1 MQPIKLSKN
10 SNARIFLVYN
20 DCEYETAK
28 QYWFCPARFELI
40 DLITHDQLLSD
51 DERKGCIPVKR
62 VRRAAAQRAF
72 LEQEGLLAE
81 WEDAVAGCPDKDVQ
95 EQQFWNIVE
104 SDYALESGYVHFEDD
119 FALAYAENWCREN
132 QIPFV
137 ETEEWVASP
146 THPHMF
152 IDDVEDVLS
161 YLKQGWS
168 VEDYMN
174 MLRQFNPD
182 VEDFS
187 AITPAIEAAVEQMKK
202 DAGKQA

>member
-1 MQPIKLSKN
+1 MQPIKLSKHFN
-10 SNARIFLVYN
+10 CEIFCRCWQ
-20 DCEYETAK
+20 DDPAT
-28 QYWFCPARFELI
+28 QFWFCPAKAELV
-40 DLITHDQLLSD
+40 DRVTYEYLLSD
-51 DERKGCIPVKR
+51 DERKGCIPV
-62 VRRAAAQRAF
+62 AEISLSDIQRAF
-72 LEQEGLLAE
+72 F
-81 WEDAVAGCPDKDVQ
+81 
-95 EQQFWNIVE
+95 EQQDDEVREMWEE
-104 SDYALESGYVHFEDD
+104 SIRECTDEQSFEEVSWKIIEDNFHRHWAYLEFAADYKLS
-119 FALAYAENWCREN
+119 YAENWCREN

-152 IDDVEDVLS
+152 IDDVEYVLS
-161 YLKQGWS
+161 YLKYGCS
-168 VEDYMN
+168 VEEFMD

>member
-1 MQPIKLSKN
+1 MQPIKLSKR
-10 SNARIFLVYN
+10 SNCCIFWRCWL
-20 DCEYETAK
+20 DDRATK
-28 QYWFCPARFELI
+28 HWFCPAKAELV
-40 DLITHDQLLSD
+40 DRVTYEYLLSD
-51 DERKGCIPVKR
+51 DERKGYIPVAQISR
-62 VRRAAAQRAF
+62 SDIQRAF
-72 LEQEGLLAE
+72 F
-81 WEDAVAGCPDKDVQ
+81 
-95 EQQFWNIVE
+95 EQQDDEVREMWEE
-104 SDYALESGYVHFEDD
+104 SIRECTDEQSFEEASWEIIEGNFRRYEAYLEFAADYVLS
-119 FALAYAENWCREN
+119 YAENWCREN

-137 ETEEWVASP
+137 ETEELVDPP
-146 THPHMF
+146 THPYMF

>member
-1 MQPIKLSKN
+1 MQPIKLSKHFN
-10 SNARIFLVYN
+10 CEIFCRCWQ
-20 DCEYETAK
+20 DDPAT
-28 QYWFCPARFELI
+28 QFWFCPAKAELV
-40 DLITHDQLLSD
+40 DRVTYEYLLSD
-51 DERKGCIPVKR
+51 DERKGCIPVAQISR
-62 VRRAAAQRAF
+62 SDIQRAF
-72 LEQEGLLAE
+72 F
-81 WEDAVAGCPDKDVQ
+81 
-95 EQQFWNIVE
+95 EQQDDEVRAMWEE
-104 SDYALESGYVHFEDD
+104 SIRECTDEQSFEEVSWKIIEDNFHRHWAYLEFAADYKLS
-119 FALAYAENWCREN
+119 YAENWCREN

-137 ETEEWVASP
+137 ETEELVDPP
-146 THPHMF
+146 THPYMF

-202 DAGKQA
+202 DSGKQA

>member
-1 MQPIKLSKN
+1 MQPIKLSKHFN
-10 SNARIFLVYN
+10 CEIFCRCWQ
-20 DCEYETAK
+20 DDPAT
-28 QYWFCPARFELI
+28 QFWFCPAKAELV
-40 DLITHDQLLSD
+40 DHVTYEYLLSD
-51 DERKGCIPVKR
+51 DERKGCIPV
-62 VRRAAAQRAF
+62 AEISLSDIQRAF
-72 LEQEGLLAE
+72 F
-81 WEDAVAGCPDKDVQ
+81 
-95 EQQFWNIVE
+95 EQQDDEVREMWEE
-104 SDYALESGYVHFEDD
+104 SIRECTDEQSFEEVSWKIIEDNFHRHWAYLEFAADYKLS
-119 FALAYAENWCREN
+119 YAENWCREN

-152 IDDVEDVLS
+152 IDDVEYVLS
-161 YLKQGWS
+161 YLKYGCS
-168 VEDYMN
+168 VEEFMD

>member
-1 MQPIKLSKN
+1 MQPIKLSKHFN
-10 SNARIFLVYN
+10 CEIFCRCWQ
-20 DCEYETAK
+20 DDPAT
-28 QYWFCPARFELI
+28 QYWFCPAKAELV
-40 DLITHDQLLSD
+40 DRVTYGYLLSD
-51 DERKGCIPVKR
+51 DERKGCIPV
-62 VRRAAAQRAF
+62 VEISLSDIQRAF
-72 LEQEGLLAE
+72 F
-81 WEDAVAGCPDKDVQ
+81 
-95 EQQFWNIVE
+95 EQQDDEVREMWEE
-104 SDYALESGYVHFEDD
+104 SIRECTDERSFEEVSWEIIEDNFHRHWAYLEFEADYKLS
-119 FALAYAENWCREN
+119 YAENWCREN

-152 IDDVEDVLS
+152 IDDVEYVLS
-161 YLKQGWS
+161 YLKYGCS
-168 VEDYMN
+168 VEEFMD

>member
-1 MQPIKLSKN
+1 MQPIKLSKHFN
-10 SNARIFLVYN
+10 CEIFCRCWQ
-20 DCEYETAK
+20 DDPAT
-28 QYWFCPARFELI
+28 QFWFCPAKAELI
-40 DLITHDQLLSD
+40 DRVTYEYLLSD
-51 DERKGCIPVKR
+51 DERKGCIPV
-62 VRRAAAQRAF
+62 VEISLSDIQRAF
-72 LEQEGLLAE
+72 F
-81 WEDAVAGCPDKDVQ
+81 
-95 EQQFWNIVE
+95 EQQDEEVRAMWEE
-104 SDYALESGYVHFEDD
+104 SIRECTDEQSFEEVSWKIIEDNFHRHWAYLEFAADYKLS
-119 FALAYAENWCREN
+119 YAENWCREN

-152 IDDVEDVLS
+152 IDDVEYVLS
-161 YLKQGWS
+161 YLKYGCS
-168 VEDYMN
+168 VEEFMD

>member
-1 MQPIKLSKN
+1 MSARGAFQWRRSVDLTSKGHFLSSRTTKCGRCGRKAYG
-10 SNARIFLVYN
+10 NAPDEQSFEEASWKIIEGNFRR
-20 DCEYETAK
+20 YEA
-28 QYWFCPARFELI
+28 YLEFAA
-40 DLITHDQLLSD
+40 DYVLS
-51 DERKGCIPVKR
+51 
-62 VRRAAAQRAF
+62 
-72 LEQEGLLAE
+72 
-81 WEDAVAGCPDKDVQ
+81 
-95 EQQFWNIVE
+95 
-104 SDYALESGYVHFEDD
+104 
-119 FALAYAENWCREN
+119 YAENWCREN

-137 ETEEWVASP
+137 ETEELVDPP
-146 THPHMF
+146 THPYMF

-202 DAGKQA
+202 DSGKQA

>member
-1 MQPIKLSKN
+1 MAQIS
-10 SNARIFLVYN
+10 R
-20 DCEYETAK
+20 
-28 QYWFCPARFELI
+28 
-40 DLITHDQLLSD
+40 SD
-51 DERKGCIPVKR
+51 I
-62 VRRAAAQRAF
+62 QRAF
-72 LEQEGLLAE
+72 F
-81 WEDAVAGCPDKDVQ
+81 
-95 EQQFWNIVE
+95 EQQDEEVREMWEE
-104 SDYALESGYVHFEDD
+104 SIRECTDEQSFEEASWEIIEDNFHRHWAYLEFAADYVLS
-119 FALAYAENWCREN
+119 YAENWCWEN

-137 ETEEWVASP
+137 ETEELVDPP

-152 IDDVEDVLS
+152 IDDVENVLS